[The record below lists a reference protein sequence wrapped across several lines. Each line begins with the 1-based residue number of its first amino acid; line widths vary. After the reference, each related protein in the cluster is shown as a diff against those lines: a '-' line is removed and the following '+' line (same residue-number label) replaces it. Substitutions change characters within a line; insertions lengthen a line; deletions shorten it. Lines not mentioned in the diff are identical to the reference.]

1 MPPGEDIQFVYI
13 HGGKHDYVSQHNFQR
28 WQRKFIIDLCRT
40 VAFKLPLV
48 TLTPTI
54 HNTNSKN
61 DIISFFLCSPWTS
74 EMNLVGQ
81 ANGKIISKNSCNFQN
96 SGLLGTCTGMENSA
110 IKVQDQEGSKSK
122 RSLD

>member
-1 MPPGEDIQFVYI
+1 MAKKV
-13 HGGKHDYVSQHNFQR
+13 HNRSVQ
-28 WQRKFIIDLCRT
+28 DSN
-40 VAFKLPLV
+40 LPLIPL
-48 TLTPTI
+48 TLNSHI
-54 HNTNSKN
+54 TNSN
-61 DIISFFLCSPWTS
+61 PFFLCSPWTS
-74 EMNLVGQ
+74 EVNLVGQ